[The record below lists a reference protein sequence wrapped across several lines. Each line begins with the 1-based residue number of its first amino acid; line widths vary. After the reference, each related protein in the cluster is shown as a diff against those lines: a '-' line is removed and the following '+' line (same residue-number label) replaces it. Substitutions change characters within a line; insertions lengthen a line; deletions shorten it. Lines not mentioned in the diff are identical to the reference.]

1 MIGQISSVLAK
12 QNINIDNMT
21 NKSRGAYAYTL
32 LDLETRLTAEDEAA
46 LRAIPGVIRF
56 RAVTGG

>member
-1 MIGQISSVLAK
+1 
-12 QNINIDNMT
+12 MT

-32 LDLETRLTAEDEAA
+32 LDLETCLTAEDEAA